1 MSTSKALVNLAL
13 KQLGCSQKDL
23 AERLG
28 VSAGQ
33 LSKWKNYGDYMSNEV
48 ENKIN
53 TICHIGELPAEFV
66 LRFGSV
72 ENATKWDEFL
82 KHIAQY
88 SLDMCESSYPAFYLE
103 DYHHNNINLHIFEI
117 LEALSV
123 DLPLEAPF
131 IDDDVVFEEPYVKV
145 IRAIFEAYTGIN
157 DFFYAYFQ
165 ELGTAESTVEIML
178 EMETNFLNLAAC
190 KATLDPI
197 VAPNLPSFQGK
208 WLRYYRDKISEVKYK
223 AVQSNE
229 PLREELMKLV
239 TEPTAKLSEDAERQA
254 YGLNVDQIHPDIYTN
269 EILMGMRTLNNF
281 LPALMEKLEINLEP
295 NLGLEKSAAP
305 KNTTE
310 KLG

>member
-1 MSTSKALVNLAL
+1 MSNSKALVNLAL
-13 KQLGCSQKDL
+13 KQLGCNQKDL
-23 AERLG
+23 AEKLG

-33 LSKWKNYGDYMSNEV
+33 LSKWKNYGDYMSHEV

-72 ENATKWDEFL
+72 ENATKWDKFL
-82 KHIAQY
+82 EHIAQY
-88 SLDMCESSYPAFYLE
+88 SLDMRESSYPAFYLE
-103 DYHHNNINLHIFEI
+103 DHHHNNISSHISEI

-131 IDDDVVFEEPYVKV
+131 IDDVVFEEPYVKV
-145 IRAIFEAYTGIN
+145 IGAIFEAYTGIN

-165 ELGTAESTVEIML
+165 ELGTAESTVEVMM
-178 EMETNFLNLAAC
+178 EMEINFLNLAAC
-190 KATLDPI
+190 KATFDPTF
-197 VAPNLPSFQGK
+197 APNLSSFRGK
-208 WLRYYRDKISEVKYK
+208 WLRYYRDKISEIKYK

-239 TEPTAKLSEDAERQA
+239 TEPTAKLSGDAERQVW
-254 YGLNVDQIHPDIYTN
+254 GLNVDQIHPDIYTN
-269 EILMGMRTLNNF
+269 EILMGMRTLNKF
-281 LPALMEKLEINLEP
+281 LPALIEKLEINLEP

-305 KNTTE
+305 KNTIE
-310 KLG
+310 KGG